1 MKTHSLLLLVL
12 VVTFNLKA
20 QFTQINH
27 APANGETFEMYQCDS
42 TGITAGASGTNT
54 TWNYGVLNKHNSLL
68 QSYTVATVN
77 SMQYP
82 LANVAAAASASNM
95 SYYRSKPDTLYYY
108 GGNIAVGAIA
118 ANLTYSSP
126 ALYAKYPMSYGA
138 QINSTTGGSI
148 VASQPFPANGAFSG
162 FANVN
167 VDGSGTLTLPGNK
180 VFNSTTRVVTSQTI
194 NFNLLVPGSV
204 IQRSYDFYAVGT
216 KAPLLS
222 VVASTL
228 NTQLGGTSTQTLVFL
243 NKGSLITGNFDL
255 SGSAIDV
262 YPNPAQTIITVKSSQ
277 NAQLRILDLNG
288 RCVSEFEMNTGS
300 TMLEVANSKPGIYT
314 LHIIFAD
321 GTQSTKKIILIH

>member
-1 MKTHSLLLLVL
+1 MKKHVFLFIILITNVY
-12 VVTFNLKA
+12 LKA

-42 TGITAGASGTNT
+42 TGITAGTSGTNS
-54 TWNYGVLNKHNSLL
+54 TWNYGALNKHNSLL
-68 QSYTVATVN
+68 QSYTVSTVN

-126 ALYAKYPMSYGA
+126 ALFAKYPMSYGA

-162 FANVN
+162 FANVS

-180 VFNSTTRVVTSQTI
+180 VFNSTTRIVTSQTI

-222 VVASTL
+222 IVASTL

-243 NKGSLITGNFDL
+243 NKGSLITSNFDL
-255 SGSAIDV
+255 SKPAFEV
-262 YPNPAQTIITVKSSQ
+262 YPNPAQHIINIESTQ
-277 NAQLRILDLNG
+277 NAQLRILDING
-288 RCVSEFEMNTGS
+288 RCISEMGIKTGS
-300 TMLEVANSKPGIYT
+300 TKLEVGNSKPGIYT
-314 LHIIFAD
+314 LHIVFTD
-321 GTQSTKKIILIH
+321 GSQSIKKIILTH

>member
-1 MKTHSLLLLVL
+1 MFILTCSL
-12 VVTFNLKA
+12 NA

-42 TGITAGASGTNT
+42 TGLTAGSSGTNS
-54 TWNYGVLNKHNSLL
+54 TWNYGTLNKHNNLL
-68 QSYTVATVN
+68 QSYTVSTVN
-77 SMQYP
+77 SVQYP

-118 ANLTYSSP
+118 ANLTYSS
-126 ALYAKYPMSYGA
+126 AAIYAKYPMSYGA

-204 IQRSYDFYAVGT
+204 IQRSYDFYALGI

-222 VVASTL
+222 IVASTL

-243 NKGSLITGNFDL
+243 NKGSLITGNFDVMKT
-255 SGSAIDV
+255 SFDV
-262 YPNPAQTIITVKSSQ
+262 FPNPAQNIITIKSMQ
-277 NAQLRILDLNG
+277 DAQLRISDLNG
-288 RCVSEFEMNTGS
+288 RCISNIEINTGS
-300 TMLEVANSKPGIYT
+300 TTLDVSNSKPGIYM

-321 GTQSTKKIILIH
+321 GSQSTKKIILVH